1 MGHFITRKTSFTLLG
16 WVVGSLVLGVCQSEW
31 VRAQVQVEDFVL
43 KPTIYVNID
52 ASTWKPRGRLLYDLE
67 GTILKK
73 VGLAGFQV
81 VREVTHPHECELLVV
96 YREERGEQY
105 AVNAWGTTIQGEFRF
120 SGMAIPHPVTW
131 RIVEFSENAK
141 FASPPY
147 LDALVKFETHPYYF
161 FLGGILMSLL
171 QNDGSLAEGLKN
183 AVEQRLPFAYSPSSV
198 AGERATAQDH
208 FMDSSYLVYQDL
220 AFQRALE
227 ALKRQQ
233 YSKVDLVP
241 IARKV
246 LDAPL
251 RTLRLQ
257 AVDILLEAEDHDSCP
272 RLMVLA
278 KQDVDLEVRTKAQQF
293 LNQCPSF

>member
-1 MGHFITRKTSFTLLG
+1 MGHFHTRKASFTLLG
-16 WVVGSLVLGVCQSEW
+16 WIVGSLVLGVCQPEW
-31 VRAQVQVEDFVL
+31 VRAQAQVEDFVL

-52 ASTWKPRGRLLYDLE
+52 TSTWKPRGRLLYDLE

-105 AVNAWGTTIQGEFRF
+105 DVNAWGTTIRGEFRF
-120 SGMAIPHPVTW
+120 SGMAVSRPVTW
-131 RIVEFSENAK
+131 RIVEFSENAR

-161 FLGGILMSLL
+161 FLGGILMSLMH
-171 QNDGSLAEGLKN
+171 NDGRLTEGFKN
-183 AVEQRLPFAYSPSSV
+183 AVEQRLLFAYSPSSV
-198 AGERATAQDH
+198 AEGRATAQDH
-208 FMDSSYLVYQDL
+208 FMDSSNLVYQDL

-227 ALKRQQ
+227 TLQEQQ
-233 YSKVDLVP
+233 YPEEDLVP

-246 LDAPL
+246 LGAPS
-251 RTLRLQ
+251 RALRLQ
-257 AVDILLEAEDHDSCP
+257 ALDILIKAEDRDSCT
-272 RLMVLA
+272 RLRELA
-278 KQDVDLEVRTKAQQF
+278 KQDSDLEVRMKAQQF
-293 LNQCPSF
+293 FNQCPSF